1 MNAINE
7 SELVLVVR
15 SKALQMLHISQT
27 KEGKFRIT
35 VTLNSPQEDFELVTF
50 RKTPRE
56 WASLDR
62 LVKHIQEK
70 YRGIPSITLTPYSG
84 EATK

>member
-7 SELVLVVR
+7 SELLLIVR
-15 SKALQMLHISQT
+15 GKAIKTMHIDQT
-27 KEGKFRIT
+27 GEGKFRIL
-35 VTLNSPQEDFELVTF
+35 VTLKSQEEEFELVTF

-62 LVKHIQEK
+62 LAKHIQQK
-70 YRGIPSITLTPYSG
+70 YRGIPSIILTFYSG